1 MSSNNNINISLNKG
15 STNEYLIKDKNN
27 ISIGRFSIEEL
38 DIINKRCTIDFKF
51 YRENDYKLLRETL
64 ELVLMATF
72 KDKNIFKVNIKVSE
86 GINLAP
92 FLDLGFILEGIL
104 SDNIFFNG
112 IYKDEFILGINREDY
127 RYKNCA
133 PMIQLKGE
141 NIILRNLTPND
152 AEGLLLYYTKNK
164 NHLEKFEP
172 TRDNE
177 FFTIECQRN
186 LLNESYKQFLNG
198 TSIDLAIIKDDI
210 IIGKVRLSNIVYG
223 VFKSGILG
231 YSIDEDYQGR
241 GYMKEAV
248 NLVVNYAF
256 KDLDLHRV
264 EASVL
269 LENERSKGVL
279 LGTGFKEL
287 GINEKYLFINGIWQ
301 DHITYYKIKK

>member
-38 DIINKRCTIDFKF
+38 DITNKRCTIDFKF

-104 SDNIFFNG
+104 SDNIFLNG

-164 NHLEKFEP
+164 KHLEKFEP

-241 GYMKEAV
+241 GYMKEVV

-279 LGTGFKEL
+279 LGTGFKQL

>member
-1 MSSNNNINISLNKG
+1 MSSNHNINIALNKG
-15 STNEYLIKDKNN
+15 SKKEYLIKDKNS

-38 DIINKRCTIDFKF
+38 DESNKRCTIDFKF
-51 YRENDYKLLRETL
+51 YRENDYNLLRETL

-86 GINLAP
+86 GINLSP

-104 SDNIFFNG
+104 SDNVFLKG
-112 IYKDEFILGINREDY
+112 IYKDELILGINREDY

-141 NIILRNLTPND
+141 NISLRNLTPSD
-152 AEGLLLYYTKNK
+152 AENLLVYYTKNK
-164 NHLEKFEP
+164 KHLEKFEP
-172 TRDNE
+172 TRDND
-177 FFTIECQRN
+177 FFTIESQRN
-186 LLNESYKQFLNG
+186 SLNESYKQFLNG
-198 TSIDLAIIKDDI
+198 TSIDLAIIKDDK

-231 YSIDEDYQGR
+231 YSIDEDYQGK

-269 LENERSKGVL
+269 LQNERSKGVL
-279 LGTGFKEL
+279 LGNGFKEL

-301 DHITYYKIKK
+301 DHITYYKIKG

>member
-104 SDNIFFNG
+104 SDNIFLNG

-164 NHLEKFEP
+164 KHLEKFEP

>member
-1 MSSNNNINISLNKG
+1 MSSNHNINIALNKG
-15 STNEYLIKDKNN
+15 SKKEYLIKDKNS

-38 DIINKRCTIDFKF
+38 DESNKRCTIDFKF
-51 YRENDYKLLRETL
+51 YRENDYNLLRETL

-86 GINLAP
+86 GINLSP

-104 SDNIFFNG
+104 SDNVFLKG
-112 IYKDEFILGINREDY
+112 IYKDELILGINREDY

-141 NIILRNLTPND
+141 NISLRNLTPSD
-152 AEGLLLYYTKNK
+152 AENLLVYYTKNK
-164 NHLEKFEP
+164 KHLEKFEP
-172 TRDNE
+172 TRDND
-177 FFTIECQRN
+177 FFTIESQRN
-186 LLNESYKQFLNG
+186 SLNESYKQFLNG
-198 TSIDLAIIKDDI
+198 TSIDLAIIKDDK

-231 YSIDEDYQGR
+231 YSIDEDYQGK

-269 LENERSKGVL
+269 LQNERSKGVL
-279 LGTGFKEL
+279 LGNGFKKL

-301 DHITYYKIKK
+301 DHITYYKIKG